1 MCFKAGTQAGRG
13 ICESIT
19 DKLGGYGQSEGSLL
33 ISFITEEK
41 NLGFF
46 SLLSPKAMILQGIR
60 TTEILLSYLVPRS

>member
-13 ICESIT
+13 ICESIA

-33 ISFITEEK
+33 ISFITGEK

-46 SLLSPKAMILQGIR
+46 FSVVTQGHDIAR
-60 TTEILLSYLVPRS
+60 D